1 MKEFGKYLK
10 EKRNNKK
17 ITLRQ
22 ASEGLK
28 VSISYLS
35 DLENGEKLPPN
46 SKQSEYSDFM
56 DRLIS
61 FYELNENERKEI
73 IELADKDLVSSGH
86 VSNDITS
93 YMGDTPMA
101 TVALRT
107 AKEKNL
113 SDEEWRKIIENMNK

>member
-61 FYELNENERKEI
+61 FYELNENERKKI

-113 SDEEWRKIIENMNK
+113 SDEEWIKIIENMNK

>member
-61 FYELNENERKEI
+61 FYELNENERKKI

-113 SDEEWRKIIENMNK
+113 SDEEWRKIVENMNK